1 MTGFYHITREVVIVE
16 IKRMFGSFSVNDI
29 GAARSFYADSLK
41 LQVAVVGDGGPLFLQ
56 GPGGEA
62 TLVYAKPDHQ
72 PAQFTVL
79 NLSVADIDAAAD
91 ELAEHGVELQQYTDI
106 PTDDRGIYRGQ
117 DHSTAWFSDPAGNV
131 LSLVQEG

>member
-1 MTGFYHITREVVIVE
+1 MQ

-29 GAARSFYADSLK
+29 GAARSFYADRLG
-41 LQVAVVGDGGPLFLQ
+41 LQVSVLGEGGPLFIQ
-56 GPGGEA
+56 GPGGET

-72 PAQFTVL
+72 PAEFTVL
-79 NLSVADIDAAAD
+79 NLSVADIDEAAD
-91 ELAEHGVELQQYTDI
+91 ELDELGVELERYTDI

-117 DHSTAWFSDPAGNV
+117 DHSTAWFCDPAGNA